1 MNQKLTAVFAG
12 LTVMTLPCL
21 AAGPDL
27 SKLPPPSDRTGLT
40 FTNDIEPILKAS
52 CVNCHSGQR
61 ARAGLHLDT
70 LEGALNGGMKNGQQI
85 VDITP
90 GKSETSPLVV
100 AVARLDPHTAMPP
113 MRRPRPVSPGGMGGP
128 GGPGGPDGGTNAPP
142 ANPPPTPPNGPPPE
156 GGAPGMAPPPGG
168 DGRPGGRPPPKP
180 LTPEEVGLIR
190 AWIDQGA
197 K

>member
-1 MNQKLTAVFAG
+1 MNQKFTAVIAG
-12 LTVMTLPCL
+12 LTMIALPCL
-21 AAGPDL
+21 AADPDL
-27 SKLPPPSDRTGLT
+27 SKLPPSSDRTGLT

-70 LEGALNGGMKNGQQI
+70 LEGALNGAMKNGQQI

-90 GKSETSPLVV
+90 GKSETSPLVI

-113 MRRPRPVSPGGMGGP
+113 MRRPRQGGPGAPGGP
-128 GGPGGPDGGTNAPP
+128 GGPAGPDGGTNAPP
-142 ANPPPTPPNGPPPE
+142 ANPPPPPPD
-156 GGAPGMAPPPGG
+156 GAPGMAPRPGG
-168 DGRPGGRPPPKP
+168 PGGRPPAKP
-180 LTPEEVGLIR
+180 LTPEEVGLVR

>member
-1 MNQKLTAVFAG
+1 MNPMNRKFTAVFAG
-12 LTVMTLPCL
+12 LAMMTLPCL
-21 AAGPDL
+21 AADLDL

-40 FTNDIEPILKAS
+40 FTNDIEPILKES

-70 LEGALNGGMKNGQQI
+70 LEGALNGAFKNGQKN

-90 GKSETSPLVV
+90 GNSETSPLVI
-100 AVARLDPHTAMPP
+100 AVARLDPHSAMPP
-113 MRRPRPVSPGGMGGP
+113 MRRPRPGGPGAP
-128 GGPGGPDGGTNAPP
+128 GGPGGGTNTPPVGAP
-142 ANPPPTPPNGPPPE
+142 PPPTTNNASVQAGGPSMP
-156 GGAPGMAPPPGG
+156 PPPGA
-168 DGRPGGRPPPKP
+168 GRFGPPAKP

>member
-12 LTVMTLPCL
+12 LAMMTLPCL
-21 AAGPDL
+21 AGAGPDL
-27 SKLPPPSDRTGLT
+27 SKLPPPSDRAGLT
-40 FTNDIEPILKAS
+40 FTNDIEPILKES

-70 LEGALNGGMKNGQQI
+70 LEDALNGGMKNGQKI

-90 GKSETSPLVV
+90 GNSETSPLVI

-113 MRRPRPVSPGGMGGP
+113 MRRPRPGGP
-128 GGPGGPDGGTNAPP
+128 GGPGGPESGTNTPP
-142 ANPPPTPPNGPPPE
+142 QPPPPNNPPPE
-156 GGAPGMAPPPGG
+156 AGAPVMPPPPPGG
-168 DGRPGGRPPPKP
+168 ENRPPGRFGPPAKP
-180 LTPEEVGLIR
+180 LTPEQVGLIR